1 MRRNKTKS
9 PPNTPTKTA
18 LDIISEY
25 SVALAS
31 GNSNQM
37 NDLRAPD
44 FELDFV
50 QRDAFDNSPL
60 SNQET
65 RTFWPDWFSAFPQR
79 DYHVTRTVA
88 AEEVIVTQWAFS
100 GTHLGPLSHPIF
112 GSPIEATGKTICF
125 RGISVYDVR
134 DGLIQ
139 RETTYMD
146 LSTLFVELD
155 VTV

>member
-1 MRRNKTKS
+1 MFNRKS
-9 PPNTPTKTA
+9 NTSQTSPSKSA
-18 LDIISEY
+18 LDIIAEY
-25 SVALAS
+25 SSTLAS
-31 GNSNQM
+31 GDSLAM
-37 NDLRAPD
+37 DKLRAPD

-50 QRDAFDNSPL
+50 QRDAFDSSPL
-60 SNQET
+60 SNEET
-65 RTFWPDWFSAFPQR
+65 KTFWPDWFSAFPQR
-79 DYHVTRTVA
+79 DYHITRTIA
-88 AEEVIVTQWAFS
+88 GEEVIVTQWAFS

-125 RGISVYDVR
+125 RGISVYDVK
-134 DGLIQ
+134 DGLIR